1 MASVDRD
8 DQSSSNELVAGRGV
22 ALAVAW
28 EAGARKC
35 IGCDMTIDLL
45 IFIGC

>member
-8 DQSSSNELVAGRGV
+8 DQSSSNELGAGRG
-22 ALAVAW
+22 AILAVALV
-28 EAGARKC
+28 AGARRC